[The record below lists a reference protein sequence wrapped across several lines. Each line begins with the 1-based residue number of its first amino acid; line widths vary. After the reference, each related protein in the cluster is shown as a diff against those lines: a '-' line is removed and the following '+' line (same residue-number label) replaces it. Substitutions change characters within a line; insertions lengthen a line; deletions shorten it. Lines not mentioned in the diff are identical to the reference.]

1 MILKIGEGLRIAS
14 LKSLSNDKVRVAP
27 FSNALR
33 QAEYIGLA
41 SRKLQDKD
49 SPPAHPL
56 VKFMPKQY
64 ICQNKPLMWQAL

>member
-33 QAEYIGLA
+33 QAEYI
-41 SRKLQDKD
+41 
-49 SPPAHPL
+49 
-56 VKFMPKQY
+56 Y
-64 ICQNKPLMWQAL
+64 IYTLGFQEVAG